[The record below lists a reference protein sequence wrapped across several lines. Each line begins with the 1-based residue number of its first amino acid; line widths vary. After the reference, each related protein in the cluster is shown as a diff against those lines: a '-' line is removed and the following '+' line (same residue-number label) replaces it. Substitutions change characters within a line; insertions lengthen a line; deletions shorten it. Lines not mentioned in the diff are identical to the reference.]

1 MREKGYQPK
10 MIQLFHDITG
20 LFQLGVLT
28 ALMGIIGAE
37 KTTLLDVL
45 FGRENSGIIEGDI
58 RIGVFKYVNKLII
71 KFYAVKISI

>member
-1 MREKGYQPK
+1 
-10 MIQLFHDITG
+10 
-20 LFQLGVLT
+20 
-28 ALMGIIGAE
+28 MGIIGAE